1 MAEAFVAKVSEMHG
15 TEQDTLTET
24 QDPIPNGDESKVEPS
39 DSPKKDDGPQ
49 AESANHEPPQEE
61 TEVKEKAQDDEPVF
75 VICHKCDISKEIED
89 CLRKGKKWLCSAC
102 NTATAAL
109 SRALEGGLRAEGF
122 RSLSAEEQTQ
132 FWQQAAGASQKSLVT
147 LYNSKLKA
155 VATQHTTQGSKGC
168 FQPLSWYE
176 MQGYDAKAIRLKT
189 PAEDRKT
196 HPILGE
202 VFRISLEYTEYTDD
216 SHTKAL
222 SEEREASGS
231 VEHGVAMCTAASKA
245 AAKPPADKKLTPA
258 QKAKFEAKL
267 EKSNGK
273 LCSAATKVLA
283 ALQPCMIQYREIMAE
298 AENKHEAGWN
308 AAKDMWKELN
318 EAHSVR
324 LSQSTIAT
332 ASKCC

>member
-1 MAEAFVAKVSEMHG
+1 
-15 TEQDTLTET
+15 
-24 QDPIPNGDESKVEPS
+24 
-39 DSPKKDDGPQ
+39 
-49 AESANHEPPQEE
+49 
-61 TEVKEKAQDDEPVF
+61 
-75 VICHKCDISKEIED
+75 
-89 CLRKGKKWLCSAC
+89 
-102 NTATAAL
+102 
-109 SRALEGGLRAEGF
+109 
-122 RSLSAEEQTQ
+122 
-132 FWQQAAGASQKSLVT
+132 
-147 LYNSKLKA
+147 
-155 VATQHTTQGSKGC
+155 
-168 FQPLSWYE
+168 

-245 AAKPPADKKLTPA
+245 AAKAPADKKLTPA

-332 ASKCC
+332 ASKCCCSSHLDDKSVKVKVKNFLW